1 VAAAARS
8 HDMTFGA
15 ILLGGSDAVLRR
27 EAVVQRTTAES
38 SMARRGE
45 AEAAGIESGSA
56 ASQRPDPRRHP
67 GAQDDELS
75 RLVTSQIQT

>member
-56 ASQRPDPRRHP
+56 ASQRPEAPSCAR
-67 GAQDDELS
+67 
-75 RLVTSQIQT
+75 